1 MYTMIDAKEMK
12 KLQTHSKKHEGGMK
26 SKHMQNMKKFMI
38 AGDSFIVAHGK
49 AKRLDK
55 PKADKPKME
64 KKKSSY

>member
-1 MYTMIDAKEMK
+1 MIDANEMK

-49 AKRLDK
+49 ARR
-55 PKADKPKME
+55 PKSKIV
-64 KKKSSY
+64 